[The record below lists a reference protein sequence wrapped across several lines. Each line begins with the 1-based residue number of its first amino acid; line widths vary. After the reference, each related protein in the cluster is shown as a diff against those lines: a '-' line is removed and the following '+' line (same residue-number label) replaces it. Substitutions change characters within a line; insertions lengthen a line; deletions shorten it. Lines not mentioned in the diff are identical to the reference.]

1 LQQQQR
7 FATHVPIIMRMPV
20 ATYRRPP
27 KPSVA
32 VPSQQQR
39 IALQKQREE
48 VLMKLSTFFGE
59 DEDCFISDQSPTSV
73 FHIDKELGDDVDA
86 VSNGEQPSDAVLFQ
100 QYPQQHQ
107 NDSVDCP
114 PDDDS
119 QFKPLLRYHSLP
131 NAAVSA
137 SSSSSA
143 SIATK
148 SALKTSSSS
157 RSLNRNVSFTNLSIR
172 EYNVELGDNPS
183 CSCGVPISLGWDY
196 EEQEALPLDSVED
209 PDTTAMGSYSSR
221 RRRKT
226 HELILSYNDRR
237 RLLKSAGYSKAELQE
252 CLQTVQKVKHERGM
266 TELFLAVA
274 PLEDAMETVI
284 HGVQNLFFQRKRE
297 AGEEI
302 TMTSRLSNTDC
313 QTLDVS

>member
-1 LQQQQR
+1 
-7 FATHVPIIMRMPV
+7 MRMPV

-27 KPSVA
+27 KPPVV

-39 IALQKQREE
+39 MALQKQREE
-48 VLMKLSTFFGE
+48 VLLKLSSFFGE
-59 DEDCFISDQSPTSV
+59 DEDCFGGDQSPTSV
-73 FHIDKELGDDVDA
+73 FHVDKELGDDGDIT
-86 VSNGEQPSDAVLFQ
+86 SNVEEPSDADLFQ
-100 QYPQQHQ
+100 QYPKQHQ
-107 NDSVDCP
+107 NDPVDCP
-114 PDDDS
+114 SEDDS
-119 QFKPLLRYHSLP
+119 QFKTLQRYYSLP
-131 NAAVSA
+131 NAPLSA
-137 SSSSSA
+137 SSSSS
-143 SIATK
+143 SLIATK
-148 SALKTSSSS
+148 SALKTSASS

-196 EEQEALPLDSVED
+196 EEQEALPLDQVED
-209 PDTTAMGSYSSR
+209 PDATAIGGSSSR

-237 RLLKSAGYSKAELQE
+237 RLLKSAGYSKEELQE

-284 HGVQNLFFQRKRE
+284 HGVQNLFSQRKRGT
-297 AGEEI
+297 AS
-302 TMTSRLSNTDC
+302 SRSYTANEKMDDL
-313 QTLDVS
+313 